1 MSGSGRRQGAGMT
14 IVATALLLAACGST
28 APPPSAANGPPPGE
42 QLQLALSTVADLRDV
57 AAEITTR
64 DRAEAMPRIPGTLS
78 SLDVRAGDRVRKG
91 QRIGLVVDPRIGFEA
106 GAADAQVAAAEAASV
121 QANADLARIRRL
133 YDRRVY
139 AEARL
144 DQAVAA
150 ADAADAA
157 LAAARARRQ
166 ASVSLV
172 SQGAIL
178 APASGRVLR
187 ADVPAGS
194 VVTPGMSI
202 ATIAAGPPI
211 LRLDLP
217 ESLGRQVKPGA
228 SVLLDDGRRAEV
240 TQVYP
245 GVAAGRVRVDAS
257 AAGLDDVLV
266 GRRLSVRIEAG
277 ARQALLAPKR
287 FVSTR
292 YGIDTVRILGRD
304 RQPATV
310 PVQTAPAGDPDMVEL
325 LSGAGAGDT
334 LFRAGDAE

>member
-1 MSGSGRRQGAGMT
+1 MLGSATRQGFGM
-14 IVATALLLAACGST
+14 VAALLLAACGGT
-28 APPPSAANGPPPGE
+28 APPPPATDGPPPGE
-42 QLQLALSTVADLRDV
+42 QLLLAPATVADLKDV

-64 DRAEAMPRIPGTLS
+64 DRAEAMPRIPGTLA

-91 QRIGLVVDPRIGFEA
+91 QRIGLVVDQRVGFEA
-106 GAADAQVAAAEAASV
+106 GAAEAAVAAAQAAAA
-121 QANADLARIRRL
+121 QANADLTRIRQL
-133 YDRRVY
+133 YERKVY
-139 AEARL
+139 AQARL

-150 ADAADAA
+150 ASAADAQ
-157 LAAARARRQ
+157 LAAARARQ
-166 ASVSLV
+166 SASASVV

-178 APASGRVLR
+178 APESGRVLR

-194 VVTPGMSI
+194 VVAPGLSI
-202 ATIAAGPPI
+202 ASIAAGPVI

-240 TQVYP
+240 TQIYP
-245 GVAAGRVRVDAS
+245 GVSAGRVRVDAS
-257 AAGLDDVLV
+257 AAGLDDMLV
-266 GRRLSVRIEAG
+266 GRRVSARVEAG
-277 ARQALLAPKR
+277 ERQALLVPKR
-287 FVSTR
+287 FVATR

-310 PVQTAPAGDPDMVEL
+310 PVQTAPTGDPEMLEL